1 MDNGTLFIWIYRG
14 TNSSLILSSR
24 YLSILYVTIIIL
36 DIFLKIEQR
45 LRFWWNWEI
54 RENFIS

>member
-14 TNSSLILSSR
+14 TNSSLILSSH